1 MEKLI
6 MKNIQIKDRQPP
18 LRIQV
23 EKGYRAFH
31 RGRITNPYK
40 INTTFY
46 KEWERGFN
54 KAYFQNLAKLNAA

>member
-6 MKNIQIKDRQPP
+6 MKKIQIKDRQPP

-31 RGRITNPYK
+31 REESLIRTRLIPPFIRNGNVALIKP
-40 INTTFY
+40 TF
-46 KEWERGFN
+46 KTW
-54 KAYFQNLAKLNAA
+54 QN

>member
-6 MKNIQIKDRQPP
+6 MKKIQIKDRQPP

-23 EKGYRAFH
+23 DKGYRAFH

-40 INTTFY
+40 SNTTFY

>member
-1 MEKLI
+1 MEELT
-6 MKNIQIKDRQPP
+6 MKNVQVKDRQPP

-31 RGRITNPYK
+31 RGKIYNPYK
-40 INTTFY
+40 FNTAFY

-54 KAYFQNLAKLNAA
+54 NAYFENLRKLNAA